1 MVNLASKAR
10 SECTTYGS
18 WSVRPN
24 WWADTQPYLDQQ
36 ASWRCRST
44 QAGLRPISTLK
55 VTLWGP
61 ERVDETM
68 RQMSVATL
76 ILSCALAAGCTAR
89 QPAALGASQC
99 ARLGPS
105 HSSAMQEHLS
115 QPSSAGE
122 ILDDRVG
129 FASNA
134 IGQVRAQRTPPRVH
148 QASHKQA
155 TAATPKPQ
163 EAHPIAHASLS
174 PAALD
179 WQATT
184 PGGADDK
191 HSRWRAE
198 DEWFAQREVKA
209 KQAIA
214 GVCRTC

>member
-1 MVNLASKAR
+1 MYDGRQLVRASKLVGRHPA
-10 SECTTYGS
+10 
-18 WSVRPN
+18 
-24 WWADTQPYLDQQ
+24 L
-36 ASWRCRST
+36 
-44 QAGLRPISTLK
+44 LRPTGQLVVSKDTGRIAPHQHLK

-68 RQMSVATL
+68 RQMSVATP

-89 QPAALGASQC
+89 QPAALAASQY

-115 QPSSAGE
+115 QPPSAGE
-122 ILDDRVG
+122 TLDDQVG
-129 FASNA
+129 FASDA

-148 QASHKQA
+148 QASHEQG

-163 EAHPIAHASLS
+163 EARPIAHASLS
-174 PAALD
+174 PAAPSP
-179 WQATT
+179 QAAA

-198 DEWFAQREVKA
+198 DEWFAQREAKA